1 MLWIIK
7 LTVTPLLVGLM
18 SLAARAWGPTIGG
31 LIMGLPWMTGPI
43 LFFFAI
49 DKGEAYAAR
58 VAIGVE
64 LGAASIGAW
73 AVTYALMAR
82 RFSWPWCVAAALI
95 VFAAFAVLWREIE
108 IGLVPAAA
116 LAAAGLIGGYLA
128 VPRPTAADG
137 PRSLPWWDI
146 PMRMLATAGLVA
158 IIIATSDRL
167 GEQLSGV
174 VSTYPVIATVV
185 GAFTH
190 HRWGVAAVVR
200 LFRAVLLS
208 LIGFVAFFLVV
219 GLLLPKIGILPAFAA
234 AAATAVTSSL
244 LLIGLARTGWIKS

>member
-1 MLWIIK
+1 MLWLVKIV
-7 LTVTPLLVGLM
+7 VTPLLVGLM
-18 SLAARAWGPTIGG
+18 SLAARVWGPTIGG

-43 LFFFAI
+43 LYFFAI
-49 DKGEAYAAR
+49 EKGEAYAAR

-82 RFSWPWCVAAALI
+82 RFSWPWCLAAALI
-95 VFAAFAVLWREIE
+95 VFAALALLWREIDV
-108 IGLVPAAA
+108 GLVPAAA
-116 LAAAGLIGGYLA
+116 MAVAGLLGGYFA
-128 VPRPTAADG
+128 IPRPTAPDG

-146 PMRMLATAGLVA
+146 PMRMLATAVLVA
-158 IIIATSDRL
+158 IIVATSDVL

-190 HRWGVAAVVR
+190 HRWGVNALVR

-219 GLLLPKIGILPAFAA
+219 GLLLPTIGILPAFGA
-234 AAATAVTSSL
+234 AAATAVASSL
-244 LLIGLARTGWIKS
+244 LLIILARTGWIKS